1 MLDKFFFIDF
11 IYILT
16 EKLKMLKSSDLKIS
30 ITRIREKEKLL
41 DFYTWFIGFPILWC
55 RWSGDH
61 P

>member
-41 DFYTWFIGFPILWC
+41 DFYTWFIGFPIL
-55 RWSGDH
+55 
-61 P
+61 